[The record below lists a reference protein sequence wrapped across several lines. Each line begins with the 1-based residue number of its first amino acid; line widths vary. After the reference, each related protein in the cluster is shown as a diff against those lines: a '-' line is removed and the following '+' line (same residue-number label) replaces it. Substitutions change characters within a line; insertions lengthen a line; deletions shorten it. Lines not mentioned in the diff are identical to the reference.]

1 MIIILYKLSNKRS
14 VHNIRMYGLYTSQK
28 PFSHYYYYYYPMSE
42 TAFGQK
48 GKTRR
53 ETLYIT
59 GCILHRRQTAGGRT

>member
-1 MIIILYKLSNKRS
+1 
-14 VHNIRMYGLYTSQK
+14 MYYLYTSQK
-28 PFSHYYYYYYPMSE
+28 PFSHYYYYYPMSE

-59 GCILHRRQTAGGRT
+59 GCTFHRRQTAGGPT